1 MRTIARIGPVLLA
14 AAVAVLVPAAPVA
27 RDAAGDGP
35 AGVTRIQGRALEGRR
50 TPVVGASVTVRDQ
63 DGRGILYLTSTDAK
77 GYVRALDLPDGTY
90 AVTFRKPGYGAVVK
104 ADVEVRSPL
113 RPVLEVRMA
122 PGDEESMAQPPRA
135 SGSVRVTGRAV
146 DVLGRPVPDV
156 RVRLVRDDG
165 SRDPR
170 RARSGT
176 LGGFE
181 VGGLAGGRWRAE
193 IVGVGFLPIRSPID
207 ADRDLDVVVRLVPQP
222 ADYEATAL
230 DLMPPETPIPPPAF
244 VATGGASEPAEATVE

>member
-1 MRTIARIGPVLLA
+1 MRTIARIAPVLLA
-14 AAVAVLVPAAPVA
+14 AALVVPAVPVA
-27 RDAAGDGP
+27 REESGNGP

-63 DGRGILYLTSTDAK
+63 DGAGIVYLTSTDAK
-77 GYVRALDLPDGTY
+77 GYVRALDLPDGAY
-90 AVTFRKPGYGAVVK
+90 AVTFRKPGYGTVVK

-122 PGDEESMAQPPRA
+122 PGDEGTERPVAGAAGRVRI
-135 SGSVRVTGRAV
+135 SGRVL
-146 DVLGRPVPDV
+146 DVQGRPVPDV

-165 SRDPR
+165 GRDPR
-170 RARSGT
+170 RARSGAD
-176 LGGFE
+176 GVFE
-181 VGGLAGGRWRAE
+181 IEEIASGRWRAE
-193 IVGVGFLPIRSPID
+193 ILGVGFLPVRTPID

-244 VATGGASEPAEATVE
+244 VEPAGDAAEPAQAAAD